1 MRRRNGSQLISVKVQ
16 EEKRLEEKYDDIF
29 YVYSEDKTRV
39 SKKQARKRWKK
50 LKNPSD
56 QICFPN
62 MVTSES
68 GEVNSLLKIIKLM
81 QVVVKIGVKG
91 Y

>member
-1 MRRRNGSQLISVKVQ
+1 MISVKEQ
-16 EEKRLEEKYDDIF
+16 EERRLEEKYDDIF
-29 YVYSEDKTRV
+29 YVYSEDKLRV
-39 SKKQARKRWKK
+39 KKKQARKRWKK
-50 LKNPSD
+50 LKNSSD

-68 GEVNSLLKIIKLM
+68 GEVNSLLKIKKMM
-81 QVVVKIGVKG
+81 QVVVKIRVKG